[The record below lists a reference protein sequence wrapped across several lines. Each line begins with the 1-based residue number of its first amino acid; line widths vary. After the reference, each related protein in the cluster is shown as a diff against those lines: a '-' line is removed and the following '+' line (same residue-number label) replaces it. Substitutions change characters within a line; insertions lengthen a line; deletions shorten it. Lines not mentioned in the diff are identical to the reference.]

1 MIECGNL
8 DLNFSI
14 KYGTLLL
21 GKTKRGKTTS
31 AHYLMHQSL
40 KGGYNDQNSVVYL
53 LDNGQAKFSTA
64 KIG

>member
-8 DLNFSI
+8 DLNFPI

-31 AHYLMHQSL
+31 AHYLMHQIL
-40 KGGYNDQNSVVYL
+40 KGGYNDHNSIVYI
-53 LDNGQAKFSTA
+53 LDNGQARFSSA